1 VQLSTIFK
9 TGQRIHVELEN
20 SNKKNSDII
29 TRIVGNAMCDEC
41 LFNAIIHI
49 VEVLFT
55 TARSSFIH
63 TKMIKITIQRVLIK
77 TSDHI

>member
-1 VQLSTIFK
+1 M
-9 TGQRIHVELEN
+9 HVELEN

-55 TARSSFIH
+55 TTARSSFIH